1 MKGPDTYH
9 TGKMTPIFRS
19 KKVLGGGRGLRKRP
33 HGVPDFRKRTNLTFL
48 LLCVVVSGG
57 YMPRFSA
64 ANTWLTRGFRPFNSQ
79 LRDRLTEGSMDQH
92 P

>member
-9 TGKMTPIFRS
+9 TGKMPPIFRS
-19 KKVLGGGRGLRKRP
+19 KKVLGGCVNDRMGYRISEKEL
-33 HGVPDFRKRTNLTFL
+33 TNLTFL
-48 LLCVVVSGG
+48 LLCVVASGG

-79 LRDRLTEGSMDQH
+79 LRDRLTEGLMDQH